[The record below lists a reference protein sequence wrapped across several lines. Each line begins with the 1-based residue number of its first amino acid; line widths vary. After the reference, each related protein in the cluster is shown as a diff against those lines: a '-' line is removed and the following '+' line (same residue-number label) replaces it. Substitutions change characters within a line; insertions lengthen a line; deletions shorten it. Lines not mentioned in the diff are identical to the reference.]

1 VTENLEMAAGV
12 EMAAGEG
19 EVTGVQ
25 KREEATDEEMTGVA
39 GGVEAILHEENLQV
53 VRPDVESDVV
63 TTTAVDLR
71 VVVATVIARD
81 LQLGEIEDDEVVPV
95 ALLDGRVEAGLLTG
109 EGEVVLR
116 SEGGDE
122 TVADVEAAVPAVR
135 PKGVLAVGTGVLQ
148 DVGIIA
154 LAAAAAVEVPQPEAG
169 VEGGEG
175 STTRAQSYTG
185 LAMRLN
191 SRNTVVVGD
200 GQNGSTQKWI
210 NFTEVVCTVS

>member
-1 VTENLEMAAGV
+1 VTETLEIAAGV

-39 GGVEAILHEENLQV
+39 GGVEAILHEEKNLQV

-81 LQLGEIEDDEVVPV
+81 LQPGGAEDDEVVPV
-95 ALLDGRVEAGLLTG
+95 AHLDERVEAGLLTG

-122 TVADVEAAVPAVR
+122 TVVDAEVAVPAVR
-135 PKGVLAVGTGVLQ
+135 PRGVLGVGTGVLQ
-148 DVGIIA
+148 DGGSIA
-154 LAAAAAVEVPQPEAG
+154 LAAAAVEVPLPAAG

-175 STTRAQSYTG
+175 SRTRARWYTG

>member
-1 VTENLEMAAGV
+1 MAAG
-12 EMAAGEG
+12 GG
-19 EVTGVQ
+19 EVTEVQ
-25 KREEATDEEMTGVA
+25 KREEATDEKMTGVV
-39 GGVEAILHEENLQV
+39 GGVEAILHEEDLQV
-53 VRPDVESDVV
+53 ARPDVESDVV
-63 TTTAVDLR
+63 TATAVDLR

-81 LQLGEIEDDEVVPV
+81 LQPGGAEDDEVVPV
-95 ALLDGRVEAGLLTG
+95 AHLDERVEAGLLTG

-122 TVADVEAAVPAVR
+122 TVVDAEVAVPAVR
-135 PKGVLAVGTGVLQ
+135 PRGVLGVGTGVLQ
-148 DVGIIA
+148 DGGSIA
-154 LAAAAAVEVPQPEAG
+154 LAAAAVEVPLPAAG

-175 STTRAQSYTG
+175 SRTRARWYTG

>member
-1 VTENLEMAAGV
+1 VAETL

-39 GGVEAILHEENLQV
+39 GGVEAILHEEKNQQV
-53 VRPDVESDVV
+53 VRPDVESDVA

-81 LQLGEIEDDEVVPV
+81 LQLGEIEDDEVVQV

-116 SEGGDE
+116 SAGGDE

-135 PKGVLAVGTGVLQ
+135 PKGVLVAGTGVLQ
-148 DVGIIA
+148 DGGVTA
-154 LAAAAAVEVPQPEAG
+154 LAAAAAAVEVPLPAADVG
-169 VEGGEG
+169 GGEG
-175 STTRAQSYTG
+175 SITRAPWYTG